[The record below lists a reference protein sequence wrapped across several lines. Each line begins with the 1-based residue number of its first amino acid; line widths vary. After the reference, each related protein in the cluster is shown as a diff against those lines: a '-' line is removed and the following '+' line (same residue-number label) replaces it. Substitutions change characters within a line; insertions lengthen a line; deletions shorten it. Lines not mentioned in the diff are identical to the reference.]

1 MILLLLACPSDPVD
15 SSRPTDSAAGAPVDT
30 APPSPPPL
38 EAAITASA
46 AFDPLRDGRV
56 WIDVSLSEGA
66 LARVSVADES
76 GAEIAVLVEDLA
88 VSDDFSWGGRDD
100 SGTIVPAGVYTL
112 TVEATRDEEWV
123 SAAVQTHSVRLGA
136 LQGTL
141 GGERL
146 PLIWHRGSGP
156 GGYWS
161 APVDAVSFSIAA
173 LEQDGA
179 AVALPTP
186 WEELGVI
193 PEETEVGVNWPAAY
207 AYDSVPT
214 LSITLDGDL
223 AGLDQSLTAAIEGW
237 SLVEGSVGVDQTLT
251 FERDAALADG
261 PQVVEESL
269 TLQFLLA
276 EEVIGQQAVELR
288 LYALLGAH
296 TFIESGPAYGAWV
309 AAIDPALRALEGVQ
323 ASQDA
328 VLSGL
333 VEFIFRDQGLRY
345 DTDYGASAYVNY
357 QGGSWTRAHFN
368 FTAFLARANGEVIN
382 CSDAASILS
391 GYANMLGADLSYL
404 ILNPNFELNYI
415 LSIGGE
421 EFTRCPFGPGG
432 CGFSY
437 HALTSPDGSDTIYDA
452 TLALD
457 GDGDPRNLP
466 GTEWLVQGVTGEAYA
481 DALVRFG
488 SPYYHS
494 ESKGTIQ

>member
-1 MILLLLACPSDPVD
+1 MILLLLACPSDPD
-15 SSRPTDSAAGAPVDT
+15 DTTRPIDSAGDAPVDT
-30 APPSPPPL
+30 APPPPL
-38 EAAITASA
+38 EVSITASE
-46 AFDPLRDGRV
+46 AFDPLREGRV

-76 GAEIAVLVEDLA
+76 GAEIAVLIEDLA

-112 TVEATRDEEWV
+112 TVEATRAEETT
-123 SAAVQTHSVRLGA
+123 SAAVQTRSVRLGA
-136 LQGTL
+136 LEGTL

-146 PLIWHRGSGP
+146 PLIWHRGLGA
-156 GGYWS
+156 GGYWP
-161 APVDAVSFSIAA
+161 APVDAVSFSLAA
-173 LEQDGA
+173 LEEDGV
-179 AVALPTP
+179 AVSLPTP
-186 WEELGVI
+186 WDELGVI
-193 PEETEVGVNWPAAY
+193 PQEPEVGINWPAAY
-207 AYDSVPT
+207 AHDAIPT
-214 LSITLDGDL
+214 LSITLDGEL
-223 AGLDQSLTAAIEGW
+223 AGLDAELTASIEGW
-237 SLVEGSVGVDQTLT
+237 SLTEGSVGVGETLS
-251 FERDAALADG
+251 FVRDAPLAEG
-261 PQVVEESL
+261 PRVVEESL

-276 EEVIGQQAVELR
+276 EEVVSQQVLELR

-296 TFIESGPAYGAWV
+296 TFSESGPAYGAWV
-309 AAIDPALRALEGVQ
+309 AAIDPALRALEGVE
-323 ASQDA
+323 ASQAA
-328 VLSGL
+328 VLSAL

-382 CSDAASILS
+382 CSDAAAILS
-391 GYANMLGADLSYL
+391 GYANMLGAELSYL
-404 ILNPNFELNYI
+404 ILNPSFELNYI
-415 LSIGGE
+415 MSIGGE
-421 EFTRCPFGPGG
+421 DFTRCPFGPGG

-466 GTEWLVQGVTGEAYA
+466 GTEWLVQGVTGEGYA
-481 DALVRFG
+481 EALVRFG